1 MKKLVVFFVAVFA
14 AGSASA
20 QMSASGQAAI
30 GAYRTAITSAEA
42 GQKADAVETAF
53 TALASVRAAL
63 MGPASTRGT
72 VLESLSDEAF
82 RRVAALPGAI
92 VNREELLLVEPDPSY
107 YVKLAAAHGDTGDR
121 AFFAALKATYPESVW
136 PVYVDQQTDLSGCT
150 RFGSGALV
158 DTYRRWSAFQRT
170 FPMRYVAAARKE
182 VHDVSARLTESKCAC
197 GDAASVQD
205 ELQRFVAAFQTSP
218 IGAKVKQRLQDVRA
232 GRPRIRAN
240 CTASP

>member
-1 MKKLVVFFVAVFA
+1 MQNLAVFFIGVTL
-14 AGSASA
+14 GA
-20 QMSASGQAAI
+20 QMSAPGSAAI
-30 GAYRTAITSAEA
+30 GAYRTAITAAEA
-42 GQKADAVETAF
+42 GLKAGAVEAAF
-53 TALASVRAAL
+53 SALASVREALLGPSAA
-63 MGPASTRGT
+63 RGT

-82 RRVAALPGAI
+82 GRVAALPGAI
-92 VNREELLLVEPDPSY
+92 INREEVLLVEPDPEY
-107 YVKLAAAHGDTGDR
+107 YVKLAAAHGDAGDR

-150 RFGSGALV
+150 RFGGGALV

-170 FPMRYVAAARKE
+170 FPMRYVVASRKE
-182 VHDVSARLTESKCAC
+182 VHDVSARLTESICAC

-205 ELQRFVAAFQTSP
+205 ELQRFLAAFETSP